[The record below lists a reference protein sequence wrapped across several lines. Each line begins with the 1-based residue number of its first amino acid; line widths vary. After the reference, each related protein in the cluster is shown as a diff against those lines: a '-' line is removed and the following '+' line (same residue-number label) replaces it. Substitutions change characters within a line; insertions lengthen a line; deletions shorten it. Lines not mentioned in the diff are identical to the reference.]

1 MSDSNFSP
9 DTGMETRTSFVRHRN
24 VLMARADLGHLY
36 VDYYLHL
43 ADQQI
48 QIEPEHDRMF
58 KDALAAF
65 TLHCASRPR
74 NELIAWT
81 INFQEP
87 LLNLFLVGDNEL
99 GTVAGRVFTDN
110 IKVND
115 ENLFFADVVRSGQ
128 KEPRRSAVA
137 FQGRDP
143 FGAVEHFY
151 EQSEQRPA
159 RYFRLKDEEFMMLSA
174 HPDYD
179 MEWLR
184 GLESQEVRDL
194 EDEETLVPMESRTYR
209 WSCGCS
215 HDRILEVLAP
225 TMRLAPEELFQGEE
239 MLGIGCPRCGTRY
252 NVTRE
257 ALEAY
262 VARDNEEK

>member
-1 MSDSNFSP
+1 MSNSQDFS
-9 DTGMETRTSFVRHRN
+9 DGMQTRTSFVRHRN
-24 VLMARADLGHLY
+24 VLVASANLQDLY

-48 QIEPEHDRMF
+48 HAEPEHDRMF

-74 NELIAWT
+74 NEMIAWT

-87 LLNLFLVGDNEL
+87 LLNIFLVADNEE
-99 GTVAGRVFTDN
+99 GTVAGRVFTEN
-110 IKVND
+110 VKENG
-115 ENLFFADVVRSGQ
+115 ENLFFADVVRAGQ
-128 KEPRRSAVA
+128 REPRRSAVA
-137 FQGRDP
+137 FRGSNP
-143 FGAVEHFY
+143 FQAVEHFY

-159 RYFRLKDEEFMMLSA
+159 RYFELRDEQFAMVSA

-179 MEWLR
+179 IEWFR
-184 GLESQEVRDL
+184 GLETSEIASLDK
-194 EDEETLVPMESRTYR
+194 EETLVPLELRRYR

-215 HDRILEVLAP
+215 HERILEVLAP
-225 TMRLAPEELFQGEE
+225 TMRQAPDELFQGEE
-239 MLGIGCPRCGTRY
+239 TVGIGCPRCGARY

-262 VARDNEEK
+262 VSRSGKP